1 MCFYLIFFCFKIE
14 ANTGFVLTAT
24 EIKRQSIELAQC
36 LKTAG
41 MKPGDV
47 VGLCCDNR
55 REYPIPLIS
64 TLLIGCSFAPLNQA
78 YTERK
83 FFSYFFFSKKR
94 GLLL

>member
-1 MCFYLIFFCFKIE
+1 
-14 ANTGFVLTAT
+14 
-24 EIKRQSIELAQC
+24 
-36 LKTAG
+36 
-41 MKPGDV
+41 MKSGDV

-83 FFSYFFFSKKR
+83 FVFQ
-94 GLLL
+94 LLIILFIIRLHVWCNEL

>member
-1 MCFYLIFFCFKIE
+1 
-14 ANTGFVLTAT
+14 
-24 EIKRQSIELAQC
+24 
-36 LKTAG
+36 

-83 FFSYFFFSKKR
+83 FFFLKLYFNCADNKLKVICFKYCIIFV
-94 GLLL
+94 